1 MAKVELKVAAPSNKD
16 FDAVYQFNRIC
27 ESLTDG
33 RGWYSVKNWKEWD
46 TDDKDYKLLKKIEK
60 KVCEEEDGSPE
71 NIDQR
76 IVLWEY
82 VNWFFNYCPSS
93 LLRVVMCADMAMEN
107 AFDKKAD
114 CVEWNKKLLKIFDKA
129 DKYDELNKDKKI
141 KCVQQKNARN
151 GV

>member
-16 FDAVYQFNRIC
+16 FDAVYQFKRIC

-33 RGWYSVKNWKEWD
+33 IGWYSVENWKEWD

-60 KVCEEEDGSPE
+60 KVCEEEDESPE

-82 VNWFFNYCPSS
+82 V
-93 LLRVVMCADMAMEN
+93 
-107 AFDKKAD
+107 
-114 CVEWNKKLLKIFDKA
+114 KLLPIII
-129 DKYDELNKDKKI
+129 I
-141 KCVQQKNARN
+141 KSCNVC
-151 GV
+151 